1 MRGSGTVR
9 FLDVRPTFDCREPM
23 KFVVC
28 HALQHATGRDGRT
41 ARRYGR
47 PYDVGLGP
55 AEKGGGHPVRHIPTM
70 HGACR
75 ATLILYTELNAP
87 PFILMSRRQ
96 HGRTAGGARGT
107 TGRETNRCLLS
118 TDQTGRRMS
127 LASWGDG
134 GRSGGRAG
142 GRLPRVPRHHRHGTR
157 PARGR
162 SKQSVRTLIDPGDPP
177 PRPIR
182 RINLS
187 IIAQTSYSGL
197 RGVSRFLVSS
207 VRATLHRAPTGAEPL
222 TRYMRELV
230 HRGTLSRHISASGI
244 TLRVYIS

>member
-23 KFVVC
+23 KSVVC

-41 ARRYGR
+41 ARLYGW
-47 PYDVGLGP
+47 PYDVGP
-55 AEKGGGHPVRHIPTM
+55 AEKGGGHQVRHIPTM

-96 HGRTAGGARGT
+96 RGRTAGGARGT

-134 GRSGGRAG
+134 GRSGGRAS
-142 GRLPRVPRHHRHGTR
+142 PSSAASSSSRHPPGTR
-157 PARGR
+157 QVKAIG
-162 SKQSVRTLIDPGDPP
+162 
-177 PRPIR
+177 
-182 RINLS
+182 
-187 IIAQTSYSGL
+187 
-197 RGVSRFLVSS
+197 
-207 VRATLHRAPTGAEPL
+207 
-222 TRYMRELV
+222 
-230 HRGTLSRHISASGI
+230 
-244 TLRVYIS
+244 